1 MASDYF
7 HRPFHCY
14 VFLQTEL
21 RFVVLTARLTKT
33 KNFKCVFLENLKQNL
48 PLVIRTTTTAMNVNA
63 KNLLN
68 IFRNCLTT
76 EHLFMELALY
86 SILVEPNHFSRVVFE
101 IFVQKIDI
109 DEIIW

>member
-21 RFVVLTARLTKT
+21 QFVALTARLTKT

-86 SILVEPNHFSRVVFE
+86 SILVEPNHFSLVVFE

-109 DEIIW
+109 D